1 MAWSK
6 APVIVANRRSMNL
19 RVNDPNLIWV
29 HSPVLL
35 RQGNQQPP
43 LTVRWILV
51 TEVTEHEVTG
61 RAISEKIASLLNNIL
76 ASSLN
81 EQATK
86 RRKQNIHRH
95 SNSKLLT
102 QTRVNLEIWDIAKN
116 QTRSMDSR
124 LQALQDTLIKGL
136 IPLANLT
143 GKVGDSLDSDTVMTT
158 KEALWEGLSDSLLL
172 VAAANHSLNICRR
185 DMFKTDLDDN

>member
-1 MAWSK
+1 
-6 APVIVANRRSMNL
+6 MNL